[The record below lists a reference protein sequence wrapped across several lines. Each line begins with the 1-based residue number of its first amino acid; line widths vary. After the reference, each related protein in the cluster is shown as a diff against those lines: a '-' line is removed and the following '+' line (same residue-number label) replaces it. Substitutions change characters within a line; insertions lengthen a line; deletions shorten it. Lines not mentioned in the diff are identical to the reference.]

1 MASPPGNGACGVGW
15 KERER
20 KSFVAVFRVMRYTE
34 SVLLVVLLSLSFII
48 TLWLLGGRPRRDPP
62 RDCLIYSFI
71 PDPTSFETYTL
82 CYFASTF
89 CMGRGTGKAHNK
101 TKEKNTYQ
109 KHANW
114 IWEDCLSQDTM
125 FTPPA
130 SVRALGFGLVRSV
143 RRSLLKRGFVVFWSK
158 RVWQE
163 ERRASLCERASGW

>member
-1 MASPPGNGACGVGW
+1 MFATLRYLTRSEILYIERACMASPPGNGACGVGW

-20 KSFVAVFRVMRYTE
+20 EKEFCCCCFSRYE
-34 SVLLVVLLSLSFII
+34 IHGKRSAGGLVII
-48 TLWLLGGRPRRDPP
+48 IIYHYPLAIGWTAATRPP
-62 RDCLIYSFI
+62 RDCLICSFI

-130 SVRALGFGLVRSV
+130 SVRGLGLGLVRSV
-143 RRSLLKRGFVVFWSK
+143 RRSF
-158 RVWQE
+158 
-163 ERRASLCERASGW
+163 

>member
-1 MASPPGNGACGVGW
+1 MFATLRYLTRSEILYIERACMASPPGNGACGVGW

-101 TKEKNTYQ
+101 TKEKRPTKSMQ
-109 KHANW
+109 
-114 IWEDCLSQDTM
+114 T
-125 FTPPA
+125 
-130 SVRALGFGLVRSV
+130 GFGRIACHKIPCLPH
-143 RRSLLKRGFVVFWSK
+143 LP
-158 RVWQE
+158 
-163 ERRASLCERASGW
+163 A